1 MPRFDR
7 IDLRKKMISLMVVSL
22 VGLGTITGVAWLG
35 ANSTSSAYDKASTAT
50 EEVISAERMRG
61 RIEETSLTVSRF
73 LAKPRSETAQEA
85 EEALRDAGE
94 TARRLSLSPV
104 ETVARESA
112 RIATEIEKIAQMVR
126 DTVAVQTELG
136 FDESAGLAGRLRQAV
151 HALEARI
158 KLAESSGVS
167 MATIDRLQVEVLIL
181 RRHEKD
187 FMLRG
192 GAKYLEAF
200 ADGMKKLEA
209 DLGRAGFDADTGSAL
224 TGLLSSYGRD
234 FKAWSIR
241 RGALTDKSRDFF
253 AATEALDPIARTLSK
268 SAMERAAVAEATM
281 LRTSDN
287 VKLGLIFVSVLIIA
301 LEIVLA
307 RLIIGSIT
315 RPIAA
320 IASGM
325 KRIGEGDFAV
335 ALPTVTS
342 RDEIGLLA
350 DAAVDYRESA
360 RERDLFTRKAADEA
374 ERDRLQKRAME
385 TAVEMFRKGI
395 SQVLSRLT
403 EQTQTMRDTAET
415 LAVVSGKAR
424 DGTSSASAAS
434 HVASSN
440 VQSVAAATEEFGA
453 AIREISGQA
462 QKTSEVVARAADI
475 AHDTDTDVTALA
487 QAAERIGAVV
497 DLIRDIA
504 GQTNLL
510 ALNATIEAAR
520 AGDAGRGF
528 AVVASEVKILAEQ
541 TAKATEEISAQIDGI
556 QRSTTKAV
564 DAIRGIVG
572 TIREVEGLAAAI
584 AAAVEEQE
592 AASHDISEAITRAA
606 GGSSQVARD
615 VGLVAGA
622 VDETD
627 QSVGMVGGVVEALSA
642 VADQLTVDVETFLA
656 DVRSNRATAAA

>member
-1 MPRFDR
+1 MSFFDR
-7 IDLRKKMISLMVVSL
+7 IDLRKKMISLMLVSIA
-22 VGLGTITGVAWLG
+22 GLATISGVAWVG
-35 ANSTSSAYDKASTAT
+35 AIWTRAAYDTASGAT
-50 EEVISAERMRG
+50 EEVISAEQLRG
-61 RIEETSLTVSRF
+61 RIEATSFTMSRF
-73 LAKPRSETAQEA
+73 LATPRSETA
-85 EEALRDAGE
+85 RDADATLRGAGE
-94 TARRLSLSPV
+94 IAQRLSRSPV
-104 ETVARESA
+104 ESVARESA
-112 RIATEIEKIAQMVR
+112 RVAGEIEKIAQMLR
-126 DTVAVQTELG
+126 ETVALQTELG
-136 FDESAGLAGRLRQAV
+136 FDEGAGLNGRLRQAV
-151 HALEARI
+151 HDLEARI
-158 KLAESSGVS
+158 KLAETSGVS
-167 MATIDRLQVEVLIL
+167 TAAIDRLQVEILLL
-181 RRHEKD
+181 RRQEKD

-192 GAKYLEAF
+192 AAKYVDAF
-200 ADGMKKLEA
+200 ADGVKKLEA
-209 DLGRAGFDADTGSAL
+209 DLRHAGFDAEAEGAL
-224 TGLLSSYGRD
+224 TRLLSSYARD
-234 FKAWSIR
+234 FKAWSIGR
-241 RGALTDKSRDFF
+241 SALTDKSRDFF
-253 AATEALDPIARTLSK
+253 AATEALDPIARNLSK
-268 SAMERAAVAEATM
+268 GAMERATVAETAM
-281 LRTSDN
+281 LRTTNN
-287 VKLGLIFVSVLIIA
+287 VKLALILVVVLVIA
-301 LEIVLA
+301 IEVLLA
-307 RLIIGSIT
+307 RFIIGSIS

-320 IASGM
+320 IAAGM

-335 ALPTVTS
+335 TLPTVVS

-360 RERDLFTRKAADEA
+360 RERDRFTRTAAEEA

-385 TAVEMFRKGI
+385 SAVERFRTGI
-395 SQVLSRLT
+395 SQVLSRLSD
-403 EQTQTMRDTAET
+403 QTQTMRDTAET

-424 DGTSSASAAS
+424 DGTNSANAAS
-434 HVASSN
+434 RVASSN
-440 VQSVAAATEEFGA
+440 VQSVAAASEEFGA

-475 AHDTDTDVTALA
+475 ARDTDADVTALA

-520 AGDAGRGF
+520 AGEAGRGF
-528 AVVASEVKILAEQ
+528 AVVASEVKTLAGQ
-541 TAKATEEISAQIDGI
+541 TARATEEISTQIDGI
-556 QRSTTKAV
+556 QRSTSKAV

-592 AASHDISEAITRAA
+592 SASHDIASAITRAA

-642 VADQLTVDVETFLA
+642 VAGQLTADVETFLT
-656 DVRSNRATAAA
+656 DVRSSRPSAAA

>member
-1 MPRFDR
+1 MSLFDR
-7 IDLRKKMISLMVVSL
+7 IDLRKKMISLMVVGL
-22 VGLGTITGVAWLG
+22 AGLGTITGVAWVG
-35 ANSTSSAYDKASTAT
+35 AVWTRAAHDITSVASEEMIST
-50 EEVISAERMRG
+50 ERLRG
-61 RIEETSLTVSRF
+61 RIEEASFVMSRF
-73 LAKPRSETAQEA
+73 LATPRTETAQEA
-85 EEALRDAGE
+85 GEALRDAGE
-94 TARRLSLSPV
+94 VVQRLSRSPAEV
-104 ETVARESA
+104 VVRESA
-112 RIATEIEKIAQMVR
+112 RIGASIDKVAQLVR
-126 DTVAVQTELG
+126 ETVALQTELG
-136 FDESAGLAGRLRQAV
+136 FDENAGLNGHLRQAV
-151 HALEARI
+151 HDVESRI
-158 KLAESSGVS
+158 KLAGSTGVP
-167 MATIDRLQVEVLIL
+167 AAAIDRLQVEVLTL

-192 GAKYLEAF
+192 ASKDVDAIAETA
-200 ADGMKKLEA
+200 KKLEA
-209 DLGRAGFDADTGSAL
+209 DLDRSGFDAETEGAL
-224 TGLLSSYGRD
+224 VRLLSVY
-234 FKAWSIR
+234 
-241 RGALTDKSRDFF
+241 SRDFRAWAVGRKALTEKARDLF
-253 AATEALDPIARTLSK
+253 AATEAIDPVARALSE
-268 SAMERAAVAEATM
+268 SATERAASAETAM
-281 LRTSDN
+281 LRTTDN
-287 VKLGLIFVSVLIIA
+287 VKSVLILAVVLIIA
-301 LEIVLA
+301 IALVLA
-307 RLIIGSIT
+307 RSIIGSIT

-320 IASGM
+320 IATGM
-325 KRIGEGDFAV
+325 KRVGEGDFDV

-350 DAAVDYRESA
+350 EAAVDYRDSA
-360 RERDLFTRKAADEA
+360 RERDRFTRKAAEEA

-385 TAVEMFRKGI
+385 TAVERFRNGI
-395 SQVLSRLT
+395 SQVLTRLSD
-403 EQTQTMRDTAET
+403 QTRTMRDTAET
-415 LAVVSGKAR
+415 LASVSGKAR
-424 DGTSSASAAS
+424 DGTNSASAAS

-475 AHDTDTDVTALA
+475 ARDTDTDVTALA

-520 AGDAGRGF
+520 AGEAGRGF
-528 AVVASEVKILAEQ
+528 AVVASEVKTLAGQ
-541 TAKATEEISAQIDGI
+541 TAKATEEISSQVGGI

-572 TIREVEGLAAAI
+572 TNREVEGLAAAI

-627 QSVGMVGGVVEALSA
+627 QSVGMVGGVVEALAA
-642 VADQLTVDVETFLA
+642 VADQLTVDVESFLT
-656 DVRSNRATAAA
+656 DVRSNRTAAAA